1 MSSLSQAR
9 KCPVDLDALNLRIGR
24 EGAVALLTIAEA
36 TALIASRTIDS
47 RDDERSAR
55 NRVRMQIGRAIKL
68 GLRDP
73 IPPEDGSCLVP
84 RADGRIAIDEL
95 IRWATVLHGDKFADM
110 PRKPRVLRVRV
121 CDGMGLGAK
130 GNAVRLPG
138 LPELKDAEIKRL
150 HAEVCRLMEES
161 AEKEVRR
168 KAELASRFRRK

>member
-73 IPPEDGSCLVP
+73 NPPEDGSCLVP

-95 IRWATVLHGDKFADM
+95 IRWASVAHGDKFGDL
-110 PRKPRVLRVRV
+110 PRKPKVFRERV

-138 LPELKDAEIKRL
+138 LPEMKDAEIKRL